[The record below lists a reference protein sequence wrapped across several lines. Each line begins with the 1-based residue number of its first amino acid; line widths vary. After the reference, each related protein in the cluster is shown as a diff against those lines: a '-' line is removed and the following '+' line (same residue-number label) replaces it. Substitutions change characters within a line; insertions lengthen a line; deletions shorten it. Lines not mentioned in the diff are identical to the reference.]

1 MKSPIL
7 FALGLLVAAPAFA
20 GCGHTGALREEASMD
35 LNCPESRIRIMN
47 SGRTR
52 DVEGCGQSATYR
64 WSGRTWVREGQPQG
78 GNGPVVV
85 GPPVGGP
92 PPVNP
97 AQPAPKGP
105 QPVRVQPA
113 QPAQPSGPNAPLPPS
128 QPPPGQSL

>member
-1 MKSPIL
+1 MTAMKSSIL
-7 FALGLLVAAPAFA
+7 FAAVLLVVAPALA

-35 LNCPESRIRIMN
+35 LNCPESRIRIIN

-78 GNGPVVV
+78 GNAPA
-85 GPPVGGP
+85 VGGP